1 MKISELKSPYKELAE
16 MRRTDKD
23 QNILSAAFCW
33 NKSPEGFE
41 FWRNVNHKV
50 NSEIPTESLEELYE
64 KGFLKWSNGKEQPK
78 KSEEEYVLGKVYELF
93 SPGTNW
99 HKAELLADLGERFSP
114 RFIAKPLTAIANVW
128 ACYREIREVE
138 EVDFEKDEVDYSVV
152 LPPIESLVLQR
163 IGEALNER
171 IDELKSRIEKDKEQ
185 IKWIKSILKGEL

>member
-16 MRRTDKD
+16 MRRTDKN

-33 NKSPEGFE
+33 NISPEGFE

-78 KSEEEYVLGKVYELF
+78 KSEEVDC
-93 SPGTNW
+93 TNIL
-99 HKAELLADLGERFSP
+99 H
-114 RFIAKPLTAIANVW
+114 
-128 ACYREIREVE
+128 
-138 EVDFEKDEVDYSVV
+138 
-152 LPPIESLVLQR
+152 PIESLVLQR

-185 IKWIKSILKGEL
+185 IKWIKSILKGKV